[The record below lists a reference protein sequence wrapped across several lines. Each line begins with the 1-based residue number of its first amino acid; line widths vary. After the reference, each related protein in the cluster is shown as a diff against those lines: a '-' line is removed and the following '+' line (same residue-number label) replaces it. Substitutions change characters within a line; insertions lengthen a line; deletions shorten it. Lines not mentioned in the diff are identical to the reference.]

1 VTIMPPTEL
10 PPSPIDGLRTIEL
23 TAGREPLLQ
32 QFFEANPEYF
42 LAVGGEPAG
51 PNEAHEEIHGALPQD
66 WPFTKKWVIG
76 WVDGGGALAAMANL
90 VSDLLAPGVWHVGT
104 FIVATARHGSGDA
117 HALYRG
123 LEAWAVS
130 NGAAWLR
137 LGVVL
142 GNARAERFW
151 QSLGYVQTRTRS
163 GVQIGRQTNTLRV
176 MFKPLANGTL
186 ESYLS
191 LVPRDRPGAP

>member
-1 VTIMPPTEL
+1 VTTKPCTEL

-51 PNEAHEEIHGALPQD
+51 PNEAHEEIHGELPQG

-76 WVDGGGALAAMANL
+76 WVDC
-90 VSDLLAPGVWHVGT
+90 
-104 FIVATARHGSGDA
+104 SGDA

-137 LGVVL
+137 LGVVQ

-151 QSLGYVQTRTRS
+151 QSLGYVQTRTRG

-176 MFKPLANGTL
+176 MFKPFANGTQ
-186 ESYLS
+186 ESYLL
-191 LVPRDRPGAP
+191 LVPRDRPEAP